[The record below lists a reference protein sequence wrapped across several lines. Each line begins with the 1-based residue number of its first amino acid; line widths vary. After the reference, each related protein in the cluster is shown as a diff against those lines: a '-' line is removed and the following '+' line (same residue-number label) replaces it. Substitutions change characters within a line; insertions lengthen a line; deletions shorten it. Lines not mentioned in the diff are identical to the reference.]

1 MTQERME
8 FIKSL
13 ALEAGRLTLEGYG
26 KCDQMPKNNKAG
38 YYDIAT
44 VYDFRTEELVR
55 QQILDRF
62 GEPIL
67 GEEDGL
73 IGDQRMARHRL
84 WIVDPIDGTFNY
96 QRGLPFYGVSIAY
109 CEAGLP
115 VCAAIYLPVLDQ
127 LFFAARGSGAFLV
140 EGSTSTPAPIRV
152 SQEKEMARLVI
163 SLAGSDTYRLAA
175 ACAAQG
181 VPWRSLRFLMCAVAS
196 IAYVASGSVDLFTDA
211 SLNLWDCAAGDLVL
225 QEAGGLPLVDY
236 RGWPIF
242 PETVHRQLDAGQTSG
257 FPVMAASS
265 PELLKEPLNRLIA
278 AAGVRGT
285 ESGAVA
291 VQDRQD

>member
-1 MTQERME
+1 
-8 FIKSL
+8 
-13 ALEAGRLTLEGYG
+13 
-26 KCDQMPKNNKAG
+26 
-38 YYDIAT
+38 
-44 VYDFRTEELVR
+44 
-55 QQILDRF
+55 
-62 GEPIL
+62 
-67 GEEDGL
+67 
-73 IGDQRMARHRL
+73 
-84 WIVDPIDGTFNY
+84 
-96 QRGLPFYGVSIAY
+96 
-109 CEAGLP
+109 
-115 VCAAIYLPVLDQ
+115 
-127 LFFAARGSGAFLV
+127 
-140 EGSTSTPAPIRV
+140 
-152 SQEKEMARLVI
+152 MARLVI